1 MAATNVQAFSG
12 DVEITS
18 NLEVGTANLFVDTV
32 SGNVGIGLTNP
43 SNKLMLKTNWANNS
57 YDGLFIQDNQ
67 GTDYVQL
74 GSNSD
79 DASVGSAGFFR
90 ISNTGGD
97 TSGGVLFTG
106 NDISYINGG
115 NVGIGTDDPALKL
128 DCYIDTNA
136 YGGLQVRQN
145 DGGFAKLVGNAGD
158 GGHNNIVE
166 AGDLGIVFSPNNSA
180 STVAS
185 GKGFYITPWG
195 SGTKGIKILDNGNVG
210 IGATNPA
217 YSFQTSGNSYLT
229 NTYVGGARIVTNR
242 NSGGRILFSGSQDS
256 KWIGRGNNAG
266 DIHFTR
272 SDNNNM
278 LEVYYGGISKAG
290 GTFDIKHPLSKI
302 GRRDRLRHSFI
313 EGPRA
318 DNIYRGVVELV
329 SGNATVNMCTDS
341 VESPDCAMRPGTF
354 TALNKN
360 HQFFLQNVSDF
371 DRVKGRLDGETL
383 TIESENPTSN
393 SAVSWMVVGERQDE
407 HMRDLACD
415 MTNDNGSVV
424 TEYIQDEADLPDSDV
439 QGEEEEDEVFLQ

>member
-12 DVEITS
+12 DLDIAGAITS
-18 NLEVGTANLFVDTV
+18 NLEVGTANLFVDTLT
-32 SGNVGIGLTNP
+32 GRVGIGLTNP
-43 SNKLMLKTNWANNS
+43 SSNLHTMGTSRAETFNIDGNVFNLARKDGGNGVTMTS
-57 YDGLFIQDNQ
+57 YDDFSFFVN
-67 GTDYVQL
+67 GTDGTPEDGTNALYVK
-74 GSNSD
+74 SD
-79 DASVGSAGFFR
+79 GK
-90 ISNTGGD
+90 
-97 TSGGVLFTG
+97 
-106 NDISYINGG
+106 
-115 NVGIGTDDPALKL
+115 VGIGTDDPVLDL
-128 DCYIDTNA
+128 DCYINTNSF
-136 YGGLQVRQN
+136 GGLQVRQN
-145 DGGFAKLVGNAGD
+145 DGGFAKLIGNASD

-256 KWIGRGNNAG
+256 KWIGRGNNAS

-278 LEVYYGGISKAG
+278 LVVYYGGISKAG

-302 GRRDRLRHSFI
+302 GTRDRLRHSFI

-329 SGNATVNMCTDS
+329 SGNATINMCTDS

-371 DRVKGRLDGETL
+371 DRVKGHLDGETL
-383 TIESENPTSN
+383 NIESENPASN
-393 SAVSWMVVGERQDE
+393 SFVSWMVVGERQDE

-415 MTNDNGSVV
+415 MTNDNGSVL

>member
-12 DVEITS
+12 DLDIAGAITS
-18 NLEVGTANLFVDTV
+18 NLEVGTANLFVDTLTGRVGIGTDDPGTKLHLLGVGTGSGPKLRFETLNNGNGDYTV
-32 SGNVGIGLTNP
+32 SGTEIGRIQFGADDFSWATQHMSSEIVGIHDTPNYSGARGILAFKTSSSQGSDPAERMRIRYDGNVGIGTNNP
-43 SNKLMLKTNWANNS
+43 AHKLSVNGGHIQTINDSGSNDIM
-57 YDGLFIQDNQ
+57 GLFSASYGDFLHIGAWNA
-67 GTDYVQL
+67 G
-74 GSNSD
+74 GSESKNI
-79 DASVGSAGFFR
+79 AM
-90 ISNTGGD
+90 N
-97 TSGGVLFTG
+97 
-106 NDISYINGG
+106 YIGG
-115 NVGIGTDDPALKL
+115 NVGIGT
-128 DCYIDTNA
+128 TNPV
-136 YGGLQVRQN
+136 YKLQVT
-145 DGGFAKLVGNAGD
+145 GN
-158 GGHNNIVE
+158 
-166 AGDLGIVFSPNNSA
+166 
-180 STVAS
+180 T
-185 GKGFYITPWG
+185 
-195 SGTKGIKILDNGNVG
+195 
-210 IGATNPA
+210 
-217 YSFQTSGNSYLT
+217 YLT
-229 NTYVGGARIVTNR
+229 NSYIGGARYVTNR
-242 NSGGRILFSGSQDS
+242 NSQGRILFSGSQDS
-256 KWIGRGNNAG
+256 KWIGRGNNAS

-278 LEVYYGGISKAG
+278 LVVYYGGISKAG

-407 HMRDLACD
+407 HMRDLASD
-415 MTNDNGSVV
+415 MTNDNGSIV
-424 TEYIQDEADLPDSDV
+424 TEYIQDETDLPDSDV
-439 QGEEEEDEVFLQ
+439 QEEEEDEADLQ